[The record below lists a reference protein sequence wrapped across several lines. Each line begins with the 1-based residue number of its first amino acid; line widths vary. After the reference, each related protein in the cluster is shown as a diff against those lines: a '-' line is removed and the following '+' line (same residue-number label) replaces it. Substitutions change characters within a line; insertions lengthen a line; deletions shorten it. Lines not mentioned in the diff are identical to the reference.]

1 MAHTKKHAKTRG
13 NAMKY
18 GWECFKRSGQHPSPT
33 LQSEAAALSFPLRR
47 FLCKTSTQTSVQEVI
62 VVTVQ
67 TRPMATSCNLSKVP
81 RAYLTVLNCTSFPAF
96 LPGGNVCSGQAVQR
110 DRTSHGST
118 TPFTLLS
125 CDRGPAFALWLHGF
139 VSAKTKSQ
147 ACPPASAWIRMRT
160 NPKSP

>member
-1 MAHTKKHAKTRG
+1 
-13 NAMKY
+13 MKY

-62 VVTVQ
+62 VATVQ

-96 LPGGNVCSGQAVQR
+96 LPGGNVCNGQTVQR
-110 DRTSHGST
+110 DRTSHDT
-118 TPFTLLS
+118 WLYHPVHTVELWPWPCLCTLV
-125 CDRGPAFALWLHGF
+125 AWLRF
-139 VSAKTKSQ
+139 CQ
-147 ACPPASAWIRMRT
+147 D
-160 NPKSP
+160 